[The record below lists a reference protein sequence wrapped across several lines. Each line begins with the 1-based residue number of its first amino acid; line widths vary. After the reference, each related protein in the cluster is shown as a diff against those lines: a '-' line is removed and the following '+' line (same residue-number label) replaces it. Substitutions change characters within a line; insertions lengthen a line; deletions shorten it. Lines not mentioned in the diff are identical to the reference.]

1 MKNRGEA
8 IHKAGTKAIK
18 TELNSLLKNIPK
30 DLAVGYNL
38 VLRDIRDEISDF
50 FDQHS
55 ADGTRNSKRKVV
67 SITKVKLQEALQ
79 PEIGNLAQQW
89 VTQPTVGEELPV
101 DDDSEDEPMQ
111 DEDAFMDNDE
121 GQDDDYQYNSDGDAD

>member
-1 MKNRGEA
+1 MKTRGEA
-8 IHKAGTKAIK
+8 IHKAGTRAIK

-55 ADGTRNSKRKVV
+55 ADGTRNSKRKVL

-79 PEIGNLAQQW
+79 PEIENLAQQW
-89 VTQPTVGEELPV
+89 VTEPTVDEEIPV
-101 DDDSEDEPMQ
+101 DDDSEDETMQ

-121 GQDDDYQYNSDGDAD
+121 GKDDDYQYNSDADAD